1 MRILLVS
8 PSRTEGAWIAR
19 SLHEHAH
26 SIKEV
31 PGIDDGIFWAGEET
45 FDVAILV
52 ASHEQPMP
60 ALCGALQRLA
70 HRMAGGA
77 ILAVLDRQAGAADR
91 SAALRAGADACLCAP
106 VSAIELHERLIVLRR
121 TVRFFGTCAGPGA
134 APAAGDALARRM
146 LDDAQ
151 RAGLTRREFLLLK
164 CLLRRANCPV
174 ARDDM
179 IRYAWPEREDVDPST
194 INLAVSRLRRK
205 LGQRSFGACI
215 ETITGYGYQLCLH
228 DAA

>member
-8 PSRTEGAWIAR
+8 ASLTEGAWIAR

-26 SIKEV
+26 SIKQV

-52 ASHEQPMP
+52 ASPAQPMAVLCD
-60 ALCGALQRLA
+60 ALPRFA
-70 HRMAGGA
+70 HRMAGRA

-121 TVRFFGTCAGPGA
+121 TVRFADPCAT
-134 APAAGDALARRM
+134 PAADDALARRM
-146 LDDAQ
+146 LDDLQ

-164 CLLRRANCPV
+164 CLLRRANYPV

-205 LGQRSFGACI
+205 LGQRSVGARI
-215 ETITGYGYQLCLH
+215 ETIAGYGYQLSLH

>member
-8 PSRTEGAWIAR
+8 ASPTEGAWIAR

-31 PGIDDGIFWAGEET
+31 PAIDDGIFWAGEET

-52 ASHEQPMP
+52 ASPAEPLS
-60 ALCGALQRLA
+60 ALCDALPRLA
-70 HRMAGGA
+70 HCMAGRA
-77 ILAVLDRQAGAADR
+77 ILAVLDRQAGAAER

-106 VSAIELHERLIVLRR
+106 VSAIELYERLIVLRKNS
-121 TVRFFGTCAGPGA
+121 RFMATGFGT
-134 APAAGDALARRM
+134 APPSGDPLARRM
-146 LDDAQ
+146 LDDIQ

-205 LGQRSFGACI
+205 LGQRSVGARI

-228 DAA
+228 EAA